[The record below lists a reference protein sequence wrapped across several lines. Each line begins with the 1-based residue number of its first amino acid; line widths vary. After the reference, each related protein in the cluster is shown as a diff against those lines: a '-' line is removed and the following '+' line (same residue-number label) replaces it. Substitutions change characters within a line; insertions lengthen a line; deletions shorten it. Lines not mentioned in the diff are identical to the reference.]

1 MKKIFK
7 YALIGAVAVGLAS
20 CEDKLDVKQH
30 GVLNYDTYYQTD
42 EDAEAAATAMYL
54 QMRGLAY
61 NYTLGKNMLTDDF
74 WAGGAQRNDNADLEQ
89 LNEFTFGTDQNFL
102 QGMFSGYYGLI
113 YKANVVLGHVSED
126 TEAMRRARAEAKVF
140 RAWAYFDLITMWGN
154 PPLVDHELSSSEYSQ
169 PNGKTEE
176 LWALVETDLSEA
188 INSGCLTEKTSVNDS
203 ETWRVTKQFAQAVLG
218 KAYLWQGKAKEA
230 AEQFDNVVKSGLYR
244 LFDGEYENIWGYNY
258 KRHCESMFES
268 NRVNDPNNEWDN
280 YDFMY
285 VMLNWRTDRLNLG
298 NPNIVYSN
306 GWGFLVPQK
315 NLYDDFVATEGADGY
330 RLTQTMKTYPQIAD
344 MGITIQTGQTM
355 INEGLFMWK
364 WRYEP
369 EAAGFMGMVC
379 HQNARWMR
387 YAEVLLLG
395 AEAHLAAG
403 NSGQALK
410 YINEVRDRAKL
421 APLGTVSLKDIQ
433 TEKRLELVGEG
444 TRYQDMIRWGIAA
457 DRLKSQGEKCPV
469 LDSNGNVKYN
479 TYNKDASKFGFKTG
493 KHELLPYPSTEIR
506 LNPNIT
512 QNPGW

>member
-1 MKKIFK
+1 
-7 YALIGAVAVGLAS
+7 
-20 CEDKLDVKQH
+20 
-30 GVLNYDTYYQTD
+30 
-42 EDAEAAATAMYL
+42 
-54 QMRGLAY
+54 
-61 NYTLGKNMLTDDF
+61 
-74 WAGGAQRNDNADLEQ
+74 
-89 LNEFTFGTDQNFL
+89 
-102 QGMFSGYYGLI
+102 
-113 YKANVVLGHVSED
+113 
-126 TEAMRRARAEAKVF
+126 
-140 RAWAYFDLITMWGN
+140 
-154 PPLVDHELSSSEYSQ
+154 
-169 PNGKTEE
+169 
-176 LWALVETDLSEA
+176 
-188 INSGCLTEKTSVNDS
+188 
-203 ETWRVTKQFAQAVLG
+203 
-218 KAYLWQGKAKEA
+218 
-230 AEQFDNVVKSGLYR
+230 
-244 LFDGEYENIWGYNY
+244 
-258 KRHCESMFES
+258 
-268 NRVNDPNNEWDN
+268 
-280 YDFMY
+280 
-285 VMLNWRTDRLNLG
+285 
-298 NPNIVYSN
+298 
-306 GWGFLVPQK
+306 
-315 NLYDDFVATEGADGY
+315 
-330 RLTQTMKTYPQIAD
+330 MKTYPQIAD
-344 MGITIQTGQTM
+344 MGITIQTSQTM

-493 KHELLPYPSTEIR
+493 KHELLPYPGTEIR